1 MKVLIIAPNI
11 SKPYLGPSAVAYNTL
26 RGFSKI
32 DEELKGNGVEITF
45 LSINDEIKRKKVTE
59 NIEIVSSR
67 RYPPVS
73 FTEEVQALF
82 RKKRG
87 FNVVHSHNLYEV
99 FPYLISRVSTIYT
112 LHGIPWREIKFKD
125 GLYPKIW
132 LKLMELRLKLYY
144 PKLSRFVAISQYVV
158 EELKAKGF
166 DTSKAVII
174 ENPVS
179 DEFFEVE
186 KKEEQIILYPATL
199 IPLKNQI
206 GFLKAI
212 SLIREEMKEYKVVFA
227 GSGDKEYEAKLRDFV
242 SKNGL
247 KVEFLGKVP
256 YEKMPELYSKA
267 SIVSLLSFEETFG
280 MAIAEAMATGTP
292 VLASS
297 IPVFRYIVKE
307 NETGLLADPND
318 PKDIA
323 EKLLAL
329 INDESLRK
337 RMGREARKEAE
348 RRWRAEII
356 AKKHLELYLSVY
368 QSG

>member
-1 MKVLIIAPNI
+1 MKILIIAPNI

-26 RGFSKI
+26 RGFLKI

-45 LSINDEIKRKKVTE
+45 LSINDDIKRKKVTE

-73 FTEEVQALF
+73 FTEELQALF
-82 RKKRG
+82 RKKKE

-99 FPYLISRVSTIYT
+99 FPYLISGVSTIYT

-199 IPLKNQI
+199 IPRKNQI

-212 SLIREEMKEYKVVFA
+212 SLIREEMKEYKVVFTA
-227 GSGDKEYEAKLRDFV
+227 SGDKEYEAKLRDFV
-242 SKNGL
+242 SKNGI

-323 EKLLAL
+323 EKLLNL
-329 INDESLRK
+329 INDEGLRK

-348 RRWRAEII
+348 RRWRAEIV

-368 QSG
+368 QGG